1 MFEQT
6 PDAQRVNPTEKPE
19 AASPQLHLALFDLA
33 QRAFVSARFHTPA
46 LLEDAAP
53 SDRATVSRRIE
64 TFHTRHS
71 DRYEL
76 PALKNIGLIPTENS
90 DSFAAAVQPV
100 YGESIDF
107 RKFSLKRYDLTGFYS
122 HIQARNESGNGTEH
136 TALIAAAFDHIP
148 ELRRFK

>member
-6 PDAQRVNPTEKPE
+6 PDAHRVNPSENPE

-46 LLEDAAP
+46 LLEDDQPAG
-53 SDRATVSRRIE
+53 RETVSRRIE

-76 PALKNIGLIPTENS
+76 PSLKNIGFIPTENS
-90 DSFAAAVQPV
+90 ESIAVAVQPV
-100 YGESIDF
+100 YGENINF

-122 HIQARNESGNGTEH
+122 HIQARNESGNGTTH
-136 TALIAAAFDHIP
+136 TALIAAAFDYIP